1 MAFKYTTAI
10 TKIRAMKARKK
21 VIQGGASAGKTFGI
35 LPVLID
41 KATKTPG
48 LEVSV
53 VTQTIPQLRRGALKD
68 FAKIMKLTN
77 RWVEARYNKTLL
89 TYNFANGSY
98 IEFFSAD
105 QGEERIRGPRRH
117 ILYINEANRL
127 TFDTYHQLSTRTEQD
142 IYLCFNPTAE
152 FWAHTEVLNE
162 ANSELLVLTYR
173 DNEALPTNVL
183 EDFDTAKTKAAQ
195 GSNYWTNYVKVFIE
209 GQIGNLQGVV
219 FEDWQTIETI
229 PTAARLEGYG
239 VDFGFSQSAFAMVG
253 VYKLDGA
260 YYLKEIV
267 YGTGMSNLEA
277 AEAIKRTDFEIDAI
291 IYADSAE
298 PKSIYSMRNEGG
310 LNIAPCA
317 SKVDIKE
324 YAIDKL
330 QSQTFYVDQDSTN
343 LIDNLRR
350 YVWATDK
357 NGKSTGK
364 PKKDHDHAI
373 DAVIYFIGTD
383 DKYSGEY

>member
-10 TKIRAMKARKK
+10 SKIRGMKARKK

-35 LPVLID
+35 IPVLID
-41 KATKTPG
+41 KATKNPNQ
-48 LEVSV
+48 EISI

-68 FAKIMKLTN
+68 FVKIMKLTG
-77 RWVEARYNKTLL
+77 RWVESRYNKSLL

-105 QGEERIRGPRRH
+105 QEDRIRGPRRH

-127 TFDTYHQLSTRTEQD
+127 TFDTYHQLSTRTEND

-173 DNEALPTNVL
+173 DNEALPQNVL
-183 EDFDTAKTKAAQ
+183 EDFETARIKAAK

-209 GQIGNLQGVV
+209 GQVGNLQGVV
-219 FEDWQTIETI
+219 FEDWETIEAI

-239 VDFGFSQSAFAMVG
+239 VDFGFSDSAFAMVG

-267 YGTGMSNLEA
+267 YSTGMTNIQAS
-277 AEAIKRTDFEIDAI
+277 EAIKRTDFDIDAI

-298 PKSIYSMRNEGG
+298 PKSIYAMQLEG
-310 LNIAPCA
+310 LNIMPCA
-317 SKVDIKE
+317 SKTDIRS

-330 QSQTFYVDQDSTN
+330 QSQTFYVDQESTN

-364 PKKDHDHAI
+364 PKKEHDHAI

>member
-1 MAFKYTTAI
+1 
-10 TKIRAMKARKK
+10 MKARKK

-183 EDFDTAKTKAAQ
+183 EDFDTAKIKAAK

-219 FEDWQTIETI
+219 FEDWQTVETI

-350 YVWATDK
+350 YIWATDK

>member
-183 EDFDTAKTKAAQ
+183 EDFDTAKIKAAK

-219 FEDWQTIETI
+219 FEDWQTVETI

-350 YVWATDK
+350 YIWATDK

>member
-1 MAFKYTTAI
+1 
-10 TKIRAMKARKK
+10 MKARKK

-183 EDFDTAKTKAAQ
+183 EDFDTAKIKAAK

-219 FEDWQTIETI
+219 FEDWQTVETI

>member
-162 ANSELLVLTYR
+162 ANSELLVLTYK
-173 DNEALPTNVL
+173 DNEALPDNVL
-183 EDFDTAKTKAAQ
+183 EDFDTAKIKAAK

-219 FEDWQTIETI
+219 FEDWQTVETI

>member
-10 TKIRAMKARKK
+10 SKIRAMKARKK

-35 LPVLID
+35 IPVLID
-41 KATKTPG
+41 KATKNPNQ
-48 LEVSV
+48 EISI

-68 FAKIMKLTN
+68 FVKIMKLTG
-77 RWVEARYNKTLL
+77 RWVESRYNKSLL

-105 QGEERIRGPRRH
+105 QEDRIRGPRRH

-127 TFDTYHQLSTRTEQD
+127 TFDTYHQLSTRTEND

-173 DNEALPTNVL
+173 DNEALPDNVL
-183 EDFDTAKTKAAQ
+183 EDFETARIKAAN

-209 GQIGNLQGVV
+209 GQVGNLQGVV
-219 FEDWQTIETI
+219 FEDWETIETI
-229 PTAARLEGYG
+229 PPAARLEGYG
-239 VDFGFSQSAFAMVG
+239 VDFGFSDSAFAMVG

-267 YGTGMSNLEA
+267 YSTGLTNIQA
-277 AEAIKRTDFEIDAI
+277 AEAIKRTDFDIDAI

-298 PKSIYSMRNEGG
+298 PKSIYAMQLEG
-310 LNIAPCA
+310 LNIMPCA
-317 SKVDIKE
+317 SKTDIRS

-330 QSQTFYVDQDSTN
+330 QSQTFYVDQESTN

-364 PKKDHDHAI
+364 PKKEHDHAI